1 MLSSS
6 CCMTEHLMLY
16 QARQGV
22 CCDVEKKLGLR
33 SPHPYQAQAPM
44 GGWSSRTCVPIC
56 RPYPRSSPAT
66 SDRSRS
72 SHAIPANL
80 GGLYS
85 LHVSGC
91 SGRIT
96 GRKASKQGTCTGS
109 GQAKLFGDSL
119 LRLQHSRISTQIF
132 GTFWI
137 QSIRPSDWDSLRE
150 HIHFS
155 R

>member
-1 MLSSS
+1 MLRKIRFALSAPVSGASPDGRLVLSHVRANMPSLSQEQPRDVGSVKVIS
-6 CCMTEHLMLY
+6 CI
-16 QARQGV
+16 A
-22 CCDVEKKLGLR
+22 
-33 SPHPYQAQAPM
+33 
-44 GGWSSRTCVPIC
+44 
-56 RPYPRSSPAT
+56 
-66 SDRSRS
+66 
-72 SHAIPANL
+72 ANL

-109 GQAKLFGDSL
+109 GQVKLFGDSH

-137 QSIRPSDWDSLRE
+137 QSICLSDWDSLRE